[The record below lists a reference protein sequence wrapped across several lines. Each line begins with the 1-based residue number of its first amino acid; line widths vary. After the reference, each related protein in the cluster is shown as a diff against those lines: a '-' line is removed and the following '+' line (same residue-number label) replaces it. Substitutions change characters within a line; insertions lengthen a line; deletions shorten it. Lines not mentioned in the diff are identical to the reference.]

1 MGYPVCCNRPSV
13 GHLQRIKQYPC
24 NALIPFPNNK
34 IQTMT
39 TDNLFFKFLLEIF
52 TRFRKKSPKFFQ
64 IWQWVLG
71 VVTALTGLPAF
82 LEQWGIK
89 LPPAAVIFENKALGL
104 LTTGM
109 LFMSLLTSQSGITSI
124 SESGPV
130 NKQTDPKLL
139 PFTAAVELKTA
150 EKEGK
155 PLETNPN
162 KSL

>member
-1 MGYPVCCNRPSV
+1 MS
-13 GHLQRIKQYPC
+13 
-24 NALIPFPNNK
+24 
-34 IQTMT
+34 
-39 TDNLFFKFLLEIF
+39 TDNLFFKFLIEIF

-64 IWQWVLG
+64 IWQWILG

-82 LEQWGIK
+82 LTDLGVK
-89 LPPAAVIFENKALGL
+89 LPPAALTFENKALGM

-109 LFMSLLTSQSGITSI
+109 MIMSLMTSQSSITSI
-124 SESGPV
+124 VPDGPA

-139 PFTAAVELKTA
+139 PFTAAVEVKAA

-162 KSL
+162 KI